1 MKIPVQK
8 MMRSIGLL
16 MLLGSGALMAQSQ
29 KDMILQLQRDMS
41 LLQEQVKALQAS
53 QNERFTSLSTEFR
66 VATELVQR
74 LNATLAVQQA
84 SMTEKLNDITKNV
97 SAPVAAV
104 GSKVDSM
111 ADQFQSLSNSVADLN
126 SRLGKVDAK
135 IVELQK
141 MVQAIQQP
149 VAPPPGAAPTGGT
162 GGTSVPPAEKIYN
175 DAQRDFTAGN
185 YDIALQGFQE
195 YLRNYG
201 TTQLAADAQYFI
213 GEVYF
218 RRDDFEGAVKEY
230 DKVID
235 NYSDSS
241 RVANARFMKG
251 ISLMKLTRRSEAKK
265 EFLTIVEKFP
275 GHELVPRSKD
285 YLKVLGVNTSQAP
298 SAATKKSPVRKR

>member
-1 MKIPVQK
+1 
-8 MMRSIGLL
+8 

-298 SAATKKSPVRKR
+298 SAATKKSPIRKR

>member
-1 MKIPVQK
+1 

-16 MLLGSGALMAQSQ
+16 MLLGSGALMAQNQ

-41 LLQEQVKALQAS
+41 LLQEQVRTMQRTQDEKFSAIT
-53 QNERFTSLSTEFR
+53 ESLRNTLDL
-66 VATELVQR
+66 ANR
-74 LNATLAVQQA
+74 LNATLAVTQA
-84 SMTEKLNDITKNV
+84 TMVEKLGDITKNV
-97 SAPVAAV
+97 SAPVASV

-111 ADQFQSLSNSVADLN
+111 ADQFQSLSNTIADLN
-126 SRLGKVDAK
+126 SRLVKVDAK
-135 IVELQK
+135 VVELQK

-149 VAPPPGAAPTGGT
+149 VAPPPGSVPSGGT
-162 GGTSVPPAEKIYN
+162 GAPTAPPAEKIYN
-175 DAQRDFTAGN
+175 DAQRDFSSGN

-201 TTQLAADAQYFI
+201 TTQQAADAQYFI
-213 GEVYF
+213 GEIYF
-218 RRDDFEGAVKEY
+218 RRDDFDGAVKEY

-298 SAATKKSPVRKR
+298 ASVTKKSPVRKR